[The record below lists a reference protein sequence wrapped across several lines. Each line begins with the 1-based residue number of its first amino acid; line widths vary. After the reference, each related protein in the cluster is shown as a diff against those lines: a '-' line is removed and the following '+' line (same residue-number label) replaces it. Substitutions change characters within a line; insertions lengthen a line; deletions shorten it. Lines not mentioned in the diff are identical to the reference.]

1 MSRGFGWLEETLLD
15 YLCRQRGGTS
25 FDALVGH
32 TFEFNQWG
40 SYQTRVGSVRR
51 ALRFLS
57 SQGNIEERVYNG
69 VIIYTV
75 IRRQRSAPSDEM
87 AGPLMGTT
95 KVGPPKG
102 ASRAAL

>member
-1 MSRGFGWLEETLLD
+1 MSRGLGWLEEALLD

-25 FDALVGH
+25 FDALIGH

-57 SQGNIEERVYNG
+57 SHGNIEERVYNG

-87 AGPLMGTT
+87 AGAMGTT
-95 KVGPPKG
+95 KVGTPKG

>member
-1 MSRGFGWLEETLLD
+1 MEASTDVKTW
-15 YLCRQRGGTS
+15 TS
-25 FDALVGH
+25 QHRTELFSLVGH

-57 SQGNIEERVYNG
+57 SHGNIEERVYNG

-87 AGPLMGTT
+87 AGPLGTA

-102 ASRAAL
+102 ASGAAL

>member
-1 MSRGFGWLEETLLD
+1 MSRGLGWLEKALLD

-51 ALRFLS
+51 ALGSLS
-57 SQGNIEERVYNG
+57 SHGNIEERVYNG

-75 IRRQRSAPSDEM
+75 IRRQRSVPSDEM
-87 AGPLMGTT
+87 AGPLMGTA